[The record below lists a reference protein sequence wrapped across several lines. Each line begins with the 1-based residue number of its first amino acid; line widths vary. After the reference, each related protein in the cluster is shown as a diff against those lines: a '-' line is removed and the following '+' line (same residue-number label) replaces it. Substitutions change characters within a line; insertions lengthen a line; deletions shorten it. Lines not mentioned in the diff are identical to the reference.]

1 MNKLSSR
8 SLAVLKALFVVFLW
22 ATSWVLIKIGLQ
34 DIPALTF
41 AGLRYALAF
50 VCLIPVIML
59 SQEKKSLRGISKQD
73 WRRLL
78 ILGILLYSITQG
90 ASFVA
95 LAYLPAVTVNLIWSF
110 SSIIVAVMGIFFLAE
125 RPSKFQWLG
134 LGLAMF
140 GAVVYFYPVELET
153 NQIWGV
159 IASLVGILA
168 NAGAVI
174 FGRNINRTEHIS
186 PLIVTFISMGFGS
199 IGLLTTGI
207 LTQGFSPLSLQNWA
221 IIAWLA
227 VVNTAFAFTVWNH
240 TLRTLSAMESSII
253 NGTMMIWIPIL
264 AVLFLDETV
273 ATKELLGLIVVGV
286 GTLIVQLRNPTIL
299 SKMFKR
305 NLSKK

>member
-1 MNKLSSR
+1 MKALRTCLKKLFTKGRENEQTELSP
-8 SLAVLKALFVVFLW
+8 LAVLKALFIVFLW
-22 ATSWVLIKIGLQ
+22 ATWVLIKIGLQ

-59 SQEKKSLRGISKQD
+59 SQEKKSFGKISQED

-95 LAYLPAVTVNLIWSF
+95 LTYLPAVTVNLIWSF
-110 SSIIVAVMGIFFLAE
+110 SSIIVVVMGIFFLAE

-134 LGLAMF
+134 LGFAMF

-174 FGRNINRTEHIS
+174 FGRNINRTAHIS
-186 PLIVTFISMGFGS
+186 PLIVTFISMGWGS
-199 IGLLTTGI
+199 IGLLIIGI
-207 LTQGFSPLSLQNWA
+207 LPQGFPSLSLQNWA

-227 VVNTAFAFTVWNH
+227 VVNTAFAFQCGNTPCARIPRLN
-240 TLRTLSAMESSII
+240 RASS
-253 NGTMMIWIPIL
+253 MAL
-264 AVLFLDETV
+264 
-273 ATKELLGLIVVGV
+273 
-286 GTLIVQLRNPTIL
+286 
-299 SKMFKR
+299 
-305 NLSKK
+305 